1 MIIVGFGL
9 AAIVAST
16 FFSWLGI
23 KRLRTSRRQKKAR
36 QCHVHH
42 YKHQRNA
49 QGYPE
54 RAQRFAPARWS

>member
-16 FFSWLGI
+16 FFCWLGM
-23 KRLRTSRRQKKAR
+23 KRLRTSWREKKTQR
-36 QCHVHH
+36 PRVQ
-42 YKHQRNA
+42 YYNQQRNA
-49 QGYPE
+49 RDYSE